1 MGSGGGDGGGGT
13 GVSRGRQDSVGNA
26 GCGSRAT
33 GWTVSWRGRQR
44 AGRQSSGAGGNGQL
58 ACRRCRCWSQQP
70 SRAAVRSQ
78 TRCER
83 ASQQCQHPLWTGT
96 VDTEPGGGE
105 RARQDRGI
113 DAPRET
119 SALGWWTRTAAGS
132 TTGRRRVGMAS
143 GISIWREGASRGG
156 AEHEQSRVETA
167 GAASRTEMIGCGT
180 RVSTVVMPMEVEV
193 DDGGAPG

>member
-78 TRCER
+78 TRRER
-83 ASQQCQHPLWTGT
+83 AS
-96 VDTEPGGGE
+96 
-105 RARQDRGI
+105 
-113 DAPRET
+113 
-119 SALGWWTRTAAGS
+119 S
-132 TTGRRRVGMAS
+132 
-143 GISIWREGASRGG
+143 
-156 AEHEQSRVETA
+156 
-167 GAASRTEMIGCGT
+167 
-180 RVSTVVMPMEVEV
+180 VSTRCGLGQLTLSLAVGKGL
-193 DDGGAPG
+193 DRTG